1 MACSAKLD
9 ITFHMTI
16 NILFYIF
23 VSHDI
28 SYGCQIWG
36 QSRSTYI
43 NKIIKLQNRAL
54 RITNFA
60 TYDAD
65 SNPLAIYLSNK
76 ILKLEDIIK
85 LQNCL
90 LVYDYMNNTLPS
102 CFQNYYFRQNHM
114 NYDTQTRNSTLG
126 CLFVP
131 SKRTSNYGLK
141 SISQQAIYNWNKITQ
156 TKKIDLLTQSR
167 TGLKSKITKHYIEN
181 YQT

>member
-1 MACSAKLD
+1 MYIWTQHCLETITAKFYVTTKLKRANVMACSAKLD

-90 LVYDYMNNTLPS
+90 RVYD
-102 CFQNYYFRQNHM
+102 
-114 NYDTQTRNSTLG
+114 
-126 CLFVP
+126 
-131 SKRTSNYGLK
+131 
-141 SISQQAIYNWNKITQ
+141 
-156 TKKIDLLTQSR
+156 
-167 TGLKSKITKHYIEN
+167 
-181 YQT
+181 